1 MSRCEGTEIFP
12 IKGDTLLCVSV
23 DLPKIEGC
31 TSFGVQCKK
40 KNCLIGG
47 MSEEDEPNISQESDV
62 LFLGALQESTA
73 KPDPPSQSGDNSDC
87 MKKTFIFRKGLPS
100 STRLTPP
107 PSSDGL
113 YSASSSGE
121 SSPALFK
128 RGIIDSAL
136 TARCGGGG
144 GSGVFKRGNTVS
156 VQSQAGVSGPQGK
169 SPLSPKPG
177 TSKPHALDSHK
188 KRNPRPMPPAPG
200 NVVQRNIPMSP
211 RPSTSTAGN
220 QKGNTVPVQNIL
232 QIKADGGPSTSNA
245 ASIPNQKGTVT
256 PTGRPSLDRKRP
268 PAAALSESES
278 EDFAPKKKQKKT
290 RNLDPD
296 ECFELGGLLNQC
308 MNSVIEKERKLSAQ
322 LSYWNSELKKHW
334 CSLFQGKG
342 LDKQMLVS
350 FQENI
355 KNFQIYPES
364 LQGDLSQTPHSS
376 PLDAGVNQFG
386 AGFPQDSSDSEDDD
400 DIGLSPIP
408 QGSPVPAPNVGVDM
422 VEDHSDSGYSSNRTR
437 VSDSG
442 YSTMNTTGGEE
453 EEEPEPRVYL
463 EREGRWE
470 WHAQRL
476 PVSRYTFSFRFV
488 NLERLSNP
496 LLVEHA
502 IISNIQDLL
511 GELRSEIHP
520 SDLVQLRLEG
530 EGLNN
535 PLFSLRRHINAL
547 DAASFFANIGNLI
560 QSNAE
565 VHLHERASALLPTGC
580 KNIEEGLYVVQG

>member
-1 MSRCEGTEIFP
+1 MLSFFSRCT
-12 IKGDTLLCVSV
+12 
-23 DLPKIEGC
+23 
-31 TSFGVQCKK
+31 VQKK

-128 RGIIDSAL
+128 RAKGIIDSAL

-144 GSGVFKRGNTVS
+144 GSGVFKRVARGSPKSSTGGGNTVS

-453 EEEPEPRVYL
+453 EEPEPRVYL